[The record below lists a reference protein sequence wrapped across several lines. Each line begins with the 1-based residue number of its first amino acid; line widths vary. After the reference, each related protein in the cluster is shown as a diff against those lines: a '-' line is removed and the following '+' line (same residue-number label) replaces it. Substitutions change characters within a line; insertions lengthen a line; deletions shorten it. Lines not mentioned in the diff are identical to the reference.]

1 MVLGI
6 QKLNFWATILSRTKS
21 FIHILFNRMKQ
32 FQMHKT
38 TEPAAPLTLP
48 EDKSPT
54 GEAYRA
60 LRTNFLRA
68 VQDKSMKAILITS
81 ANHYEGKT
89 TTAINLALTM
99 SDLPQFRTLLV
110 DSDLRYPTI
119 HSRLTLNQSPGLTE
133 ILEGSIGSDSG
144 IIDTEKENLKVITS
158 GNLSSYPVELLE
170 TGKLGELIRELKSQ
184 FDLILV
190 DSPPVIP
197 YSDASVLS
205 SQVDGVLLVV
215 QSGTTPRDDISQAHA
230 TLQDNQAKI
239 LGVVLNK
246 QKHFVPERIY
256 RRRL

>member
-1 MVLGI
+1 
-6 QKLNFWATILSRTKS
+6 LSRTKS
-21 FIHILFNRMKQ
+21 FTQMLLNRMMQ
-32 FQMHKT
+32 IQMDKT
-38 TEPAAPLTLP
+38 TEPAALLALP

-68 VQDKSMKAILITS
+68 VQDKSMKVVLITS

-89 TTAINLALTM
+89 TTAINLALAM
-99 SDLPQFRTLLV
+99 SDLPRFRTLLV

-119 HSRLTLNQSPGLTE
+119 HSRLTLNRSPGLTE
-133 ILEGSIGSDSG
+133 ILEGSVGLNSG
-144 IIDTEKENLKVITS
+144 IIHTEKENLKVITS

-170 TGKLGELIRELKSQ
+170 TGKLRELMSELKSQ

-215 QSGTTPRDDISQAHA
+215 QSGKTPRDDINQAHA

-256 RRRL
+256 RRRI

>member
-1 MVLGI
+1 MD
-6 QKLNFWATILSRTKS
+6 
-21 FIHILFNRMKQ
+21 
-32 FQMHKT
+32 
-38 TEPAAPLTLP
+38 EPTNPDTSLTLP
-48 EDKSPT
+48 EEKSPT

-60 LRTNFLRA
+60 LRTNFLRT

-89 TTAINLALTM
+89 TTAVNLALAM
-99 SDLPQFRTLLV
+99 SDLPGLRTLLI

-133 ILEGSIGSDSG
+133 ILEGSIGLDSG
-144 IIDTEKENLKVITS
+144 IIHTEKENLKVITS

-170 TGKLGELIRELKSQ
+170 TGKLRELVRELKSQ

-197 YSDASVLS
+197 YSDATVLS
-205 SQVDGVLLVV
+205 SQVDGVLLVI
-215 QSGTTPRDDISQAHA
+215 QSGKTPKDDIHQAYA
-230 TLQDNQAKI
+230 TLQDNQANI
-239 LGVVLNK
+239 LGAVLNK

-256 RRRL
+256 KRRL